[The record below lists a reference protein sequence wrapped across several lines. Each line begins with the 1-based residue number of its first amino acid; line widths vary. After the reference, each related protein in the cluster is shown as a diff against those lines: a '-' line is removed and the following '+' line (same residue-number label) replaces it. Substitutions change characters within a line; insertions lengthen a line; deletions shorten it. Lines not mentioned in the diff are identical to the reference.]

1 MATAPKA
8 RRRPERRKIAASQ
21 SFCIT
26 PIAAAQS
33 FKVTGTN
40 PTGPQTGSLEM
51 NQYEVEAGL
60 GFLF

>member
-1 MATAPKA
+1 MATAGAPEN
-8 RRRPERRKIAASQ
+8 RCQPVILHHSHCCRPVFQ
-21 SFCIT
+21 GD
-26 PIAAAQS
+26 
-33 FKVTGTN
+33 GTN